1 MKPVNRCMYCQ
12 SPNYGKGCCYAPNG
26 VHFHPE
32 DPKLCSYCGSPN
44 YGRGC
49 SINPF
54 SKDHIHGIMYNNM
67 FKESLATSFFVNEL
81 FKPITEFKAYKLGII
96 DESGN
101 RVKEPVTE
109 EEKAAYTP
117 VVRTLLKVKRYLGSK
132 LDLITQS
139 TILEK
144 ENSLNYNREQHKV
157 LLEFS
162 NKYEDIFS
170 ELHKVT
176 DSAIRAG
183 LSLEQIE
190 SLLRR

>member
-1 MKPVNRCMYCQ
+1 M
-12 SPNYGKGCCYAPNG
+12 
-26 VHFHPE
+26 
-32 DPKLCSYCGSPN
+32 
-44 YGRGC
+44 
-49 SINPF
+49 NPF
-54 SKDHIHGIMYNNM
+54 SKDHVHGIMYNNM

-81 FKPITEFKAYKLGII
+81 FKPVVEFKAYKLGIV
-96 DESGN
+96 DEYGN
-101 RVKEPVTE
+101 RIKEPITE

-144 ENSLNYNREQHKV
+144 ENSLNYNKEQHKI